1 MKKLLLSVGFL
12 LIGIIGNPH
21 IVSAQTAPVLEFFY
35 GAECPHC
42 HEEKKWFPTLKKL
55 YPSLEIREYEVW
67 HNTKNKKIWERRMAE
82 LNKKPSGVP
91 TNIFED
97 EVLVGFDKK
106 KILEILKQK
115 LGPPKDISD
124 VRDPEK
130 QADYWRKYLSF
141 SWPVM
146 SFVLGVVDGFNPCAM
161 WSLLILLSF
170 LLTIDSKKRRWL
182 IGGVFIGS
190 SGILYFGALL
200 TYLFGFTEISSFVA
214 GAIMTWIF
222 RAVGILAIGTG
233 ALSLK
238 SSLTA
243 QIDCSVRDGSS
254 KKRFH
259 DKMSEVLAR
268 EKFWFVLT
276 GVIGLAFSVNAI
288 ELLCSFA
295 IPTAFTATLV
305 SLKISLW
312 SELSAVSIYTFA
324 YILDD
329 LIVFLIA
336 MWTLSLTVFS
346 PKIVRFSHLA
356 GGIFLV
362 ILGLVLLINPSIL
375 AALGSF

>member
-1 MKKLLLSVGFL
+1 
-12 LIGIIGNPH
+12 
-21 IVSAQTAPVLEFFY
+21 
-35 GAECPHC
+35 
-42 HEEKKWFPTLKKL
+42 
-55 YPSLEIREYEVW
+55 
-67 HNTKNKKIWERRMAE
+67 
-82 LNKKPSGVP
+82 
-91 TNIFED
+91 
-97 EVLVGFDKK
+97 
-106 KILEILKQK
+106 
-115 LGPPKDISD
+115 
-124 VRDPEK
+124 
-130 QADYWRKYLSF
+130 
-141 SWPVM
+141 
-146 SFVLGVVDGFNPCAM
+146 
-161 WSLLILLSF
+161 
-170 LLTIDSKKRRWL
+170 
-182 IGGVFIGS
+182 
-190 SGILYFGALL
+190 LL